1 MARGVSF
8 RRARF
13 PFNAPPA
20 ALVLVAATYAE
31 STWVRL
37 TFDRPID
44 IGGFVGAAIVV
55 NDGDLS
61 ATRWQGIA
69 PATLIGPASVE
80 IQLAE
85 IEPIGA
91 GDVRLTASAGNG
103 IVAVDD
109 GGTWGGV
116 SALSLPFP

>member
-1 MARGVSF
+1 MFDVRRSAFVLIREWKTNAERRTSNAERRMKRESF
-8 RRARF
+8 HRECDHF
-13 PFNAPPA
+13 
-20 ALVLVAATYAE
+20 
-31 STWVRL
+31 S
-37 TFDRPID
+37 
-44 IGGFVGAAIVV
+44 IVV